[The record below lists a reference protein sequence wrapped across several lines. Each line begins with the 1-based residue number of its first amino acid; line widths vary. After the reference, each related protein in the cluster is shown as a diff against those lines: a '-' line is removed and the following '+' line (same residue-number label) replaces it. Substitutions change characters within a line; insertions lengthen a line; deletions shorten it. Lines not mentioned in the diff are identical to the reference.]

1 MVSHK
6 PYATKSYAANL
17 VPYSKKF
24 LTVQHMDFELCTASI
39 NDKIID

>member
-1 MVSHK
+1 MGSHK
-6 PYATKSYAANL
+6 PYATKSYSANP

-24 LTVQHMDFELCTASI
+24 LTVLYMDFELRTASI